1 MSNIRNI
8 RLSGECRLR
17 FSNRICLKL
26 VDKGYQMLFHITAK
40 HSWETCRGRQRAE
53 SSEDIFP
60 PSEVNKWIEG
70 NDKVKVLLAGG
81 HQTAHKFFAF
91 VEADDYLAVQELMR
105 PLIHVGDVDVLPV
118 NDMITI
124 RKAAGDWGK

>member
-1 MSNIRNI
+1 
-8 RLSGECRLR
+8 
-17 FSNRICLKL
+17 
-26 VDKGYQMLFHITAK
+26 MLFHVTTQ

-70 NDKVKVLLAGG
+70 TDKVKVLLAGG

-91 VEADDYLAVQELMR
+91 VEADDYLEVQHLMR
-105 PLIHVGDVDVLPV
+105 SHMHVGDVDVLPV
-118 NDMITI
+118 NDMINI
-124 RKAAGDWGK
+124 RKDAGDWGK